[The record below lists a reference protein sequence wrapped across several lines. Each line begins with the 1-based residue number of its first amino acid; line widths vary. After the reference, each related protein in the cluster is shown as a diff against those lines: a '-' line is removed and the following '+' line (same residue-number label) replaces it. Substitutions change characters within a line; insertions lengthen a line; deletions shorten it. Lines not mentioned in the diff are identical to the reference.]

1 MIDKKRKCFT
11 KRMLGQLDMNA
22 KKKNPKKQKNQ
33 TQSLPWTK

>member
-1 MIDKKRKCFT
+1 MDAWTIRYEC
-11 KRMLGQLDMNA
+11 